1 MALGRE
7 PLATAICWGRR
18 PARPARPNH
27 CGAAAAQTVGAR
39 FTPMGSFD
47 SIYLANDPITS
58 FIEVSALI
66 LLPGGPPSRPFR
78 AAHLPVGIESSRSIS
93 CLTQM
98 RGNGR

>member
-1 MALGRE
+1 
-7 PLATAICWGRR
+7 
-18 PARPARPNH
+18 
-27 CGAAAAQTVGAR
+27 
-39 FTPMGSFD
+39 MGIFD

-98 RGNGR
+98 QGLDGETPSLPDAEGWTVRHHPYQMQGAGR